1 MARRKIYIVKSGS
14 LHRTENKYWLTP
26 SYHSSKEGALHCAK
40 QILDINR
47 ATDIVEYR
55 DTSLGEHELR
65 WVDYNGEEGKYK
77 GRVIVEWA
85 YINNYY

>member
-26 SYHSSKEGALHCAK
+26 SYYSSKEGALHCAK

-47 ATDIVEYR
+47 ATDIVEK
-55 DTSLGEHELR
+55 SLQLQSEHEIR

-77 GRVIVEWA
+77 GRIIVEWA
-85 YINNYY
+85 YLNSYY

>member
-14 LHRTENKYWLTP
+14 LHPTTRTYWLSP
-26 SYHSSKEGALHCAK
+26 SYYSSKEGALYCAN

-47 ATDIVEYR
+47 ATDIVEFK
-55 DTSLGEHELR
+55 DGLGEHELR

-85 YINNYY
+85 YINSY